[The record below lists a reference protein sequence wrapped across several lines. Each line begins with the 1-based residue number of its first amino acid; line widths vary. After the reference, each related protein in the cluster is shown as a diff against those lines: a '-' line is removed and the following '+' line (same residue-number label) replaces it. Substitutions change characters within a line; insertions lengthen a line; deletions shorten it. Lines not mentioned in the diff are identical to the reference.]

1 MFFVSLI
8 FVLQFFLILIIML
21 YTFFRRGVNFKTG
34 IAFGVLFFIF
44 IPVWIMISTGTLELS
59 RMDFHYTTLP
69 DIIYNESINSSRI
82 LIAFL
87 FSIILY
93 LYFPSRYSPN
103 VEASIFRP
111 NFKGYLILYII
122 GMLIIFIGS
131 GLLDGGDWYQNR
143 ESFMQTEGA
152 LAVLVVFIVNSVKI
166 LIISSLFYKWTIK
179 SISFNK
185 LIFFA
190 SSFII
195 FDMIFSGNR
204 IYLFV
209 TSILIILSFFKRYP
223 KTTLISFPFLLP
235 IIYAFG
241 YFASI
246 FRHIRGP
253 LFSSGLPSYET
264 FTKALTRAM
273 ALEPPSIKLFFIG
286 ISESINLN
294 LIYSL
299 FNNFNDF
306 LLGATYIKPLFF
318 YVPRSIWGAK
328 PESITVIAAD
338 MFGGS
343 SLVTTIIGEI
353 FMNFSFYGLIILPVL
368 LWFTD
373 AFITRSLKPY
383 GLLSSIIGFFF
394 GVLFFRMPFS
404 DEILVFIFL
413 VLILWFFNIFK
424 KYRFIVSRN
433 DNYKK

>member
-1 MFFVSLI
+1 MFFLSLI

-21 YTFFRRGVNFKTG
+21 YTFFRNGVNFKVG
-34 IAFGVLFFIF
+34 IAFGVMFFIF
-44 IPVWIMISTGTLELS
+44 IPVWIMITTGTLELS

-69 DIIYNESINSSRI
+69 DIIYSQSIKSSKT

-103 VEASIFRP
+103 AEDDRFNP
-111 NFKGYLILYII
+111 NFKGYLILYLI
-122 GMLIIFIGS
+122 GMLIIFVGS

-143 ESFMQTEGA
+143 DAFMKTEGA

-166 LIISSLFYKWTIK
+166 LIISSLFYNWTTK
-179 SISFNK
+179 RLSFKK
-185 LIFFA
+185 LVFFA

-223 KTTLISFPFLLP
+223 KATLISFPFLLP
-235 IIYAFG
+235 IIYTFG

-253 LFSSGLPSYET
+253 LFSSGLPSFEI

-273 ALEPPSIKLFFIG
+273 DLEPPSIKLFFIG
-286 ISESINLN
+286 ISEAINLN

-299 FNNFNDF
+299 FNNFNEF
-306 LLGATYIKPLFF
+306 LLGVTYIKPLFF
-318 YVPRSIWGAK
+318 YVPRSIWETK

-353 FMNFSFYGLIILPVL
+353 FMNFSFYGLIILPIV
-368 LWFTD
+368 LWFTE
-373 AFITRSLKPY
+373 AFITKNLMPY
-383 GLLSSIIGFFF
+383 GILSSIIGFFF

-404 DEILVFIFL
+404 DEFLVFIFL
-413 VLILWFFNIFK
+413 LLILWFFNIFK

-433 DNYKK
+433 DN